1 VASAAEI
8 GEVAGVATPL
18 HRSAVALRVGAGF
31 GADAGALA
39 FGLLAVVRAFAG
51 AVELENTD

>member
-1 VASAAEI
+1 M

-18 HRSAVALRVGAGF
+18 HRSAVALRVGAGLGVDL

-51 AVELENTD
+51 AVELENTA